1 MVLMKLF
8 AGKEQRLRHREWTCG
23 HSRGGMEGMN
33 GESSNSM
40 YTPSGVRWMAAEK
53 LQYSTG
59 SPAPGSVVIQRGE
72 VGGRSGR
79 EVQETRDIF
88 IYTADSL
95 YCTTET
101 NTTL

>member
-59 SPAPGSVVIQRGE
+59 SPVWHSVMTWRDGIGGE
-72 VGGRSGR
+72 
-79 EVQETRDIF
+79 E
-88 IYTADSL
+88 A
-95 YCTTET
+95 
-101 NTTL
+101 